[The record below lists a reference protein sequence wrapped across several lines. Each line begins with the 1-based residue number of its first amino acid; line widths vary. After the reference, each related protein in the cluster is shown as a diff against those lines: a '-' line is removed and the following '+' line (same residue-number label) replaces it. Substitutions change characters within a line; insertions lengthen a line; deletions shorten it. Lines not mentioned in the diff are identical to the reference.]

1 MSRRVL
7 LPFSGA
13 YTRPDGLVAYL
24 QRHDIEVVLVDNDPM
39 LGDKS
44 HDVLVDTFY
53 SDLLRRAQRGEF
65 LTVWT
70 APTCSTFSVARF
82 RRMAGGPVESSCD
95 LVWRRRPPDRIAR
108 ALDCPH

>member
-7 LPFSGA
+7 LLFSGA

-24 QRHDIEVVLVDNDPM
+24 QRHGLEVVPVDNDPA

-44 HDVLVDTFY
+44 HDVLIDTLY

-65 LTVWT
+65 LAVWA
-70 APTCSTFSVARF
+70 APPCSTFSVARF
-82 RRMAGGPVESSCD
+82 RRIAGGPPV
-95 LVWRRRPPDRIAR
+95 VQR
-108 ALDCPH
+108 